1 MMKSFCQRDPLWRD
15 LLIKGTNLPLG
26 RCGCTIT
33 CIADLST
40 YFGDNLTPIQINETC
55 NFTSGGLLIWAS
67 AKFGNFSFSKRQ
79 YGRNDVDIKHAIADP
94 LSAVLLQVA
103 GGSHWVVG
111 VETYANNGIYKI
123 ADPWLGDWAS
133 MARYWNDIT
142 GAAYFKRI

>member
-26 RCGCTIT
+26 RWGCTLT

-40 YFGDNLTPIQINETC
+40 YFGDNLTPAQINESLK
-55 NFTSGGLLIWAS
+55 FTSGGLVVWAS
-67 AKFGNFSFSKRQ
+67 ANFGHFVFCGRK
-79 YGRNDVDIKHAIADP
+79 YGRDDAEISKAIADP

-103 GGSHWVVG
+103 GGSHWVVA
-111 VETYANNGIYKI
+111 VEKYPISGLYKI

-133 MARYWNDIT
+133 MSRYWNDIT
-142 GAAYFKRI
+142 GAAYFKRV